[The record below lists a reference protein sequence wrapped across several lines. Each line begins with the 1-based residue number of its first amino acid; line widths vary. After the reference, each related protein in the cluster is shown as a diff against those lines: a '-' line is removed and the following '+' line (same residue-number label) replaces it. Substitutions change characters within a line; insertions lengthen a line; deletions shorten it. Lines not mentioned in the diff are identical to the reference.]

1 MHGWQPASSRPPV
14 CSLCVFTAP
23 CVCDHG
29 PRVGVTAPCMCMFT
43 APCVG
48 VCVCSLPPVC
58 VHCPLCVCAFTA
70 PCVCVHCPLCVFTAP
85 YVCVFTAP
93 CVCVH
98 CPLCVCVHCPLCVCV
113 HCPLCVCVHCPLC
126 VYSHPL
132 CFLLSFLV
140 WGSGWFE
147 RTHLGRPEC
156 VLIFIS
162 MDSLSW
168 CYQ

>member
-70 PCVCVHCPLCVFTAP
+70 PCVCAC
-85 YVCVFTAP
+85 TAP
-93 CVCVH
+93 CVCIH
-98 CPLCVCVHCPLCVCV
+98 TPCVSFCRSWFGALAGLRELIWVALNAC
-113 HCPLCVCVHCPLC
+113 
-126 VYSHPL
+126 S
-132 CFLLSFLV
+132 FLLAWIHFHGAINES
-140 WGSGWFE
+140 
-147 RTHLGRPEC
+147 THLGCPEC
-156 VLIFIS
+156 VLILIS

-168 CYQ
+168 YYQ